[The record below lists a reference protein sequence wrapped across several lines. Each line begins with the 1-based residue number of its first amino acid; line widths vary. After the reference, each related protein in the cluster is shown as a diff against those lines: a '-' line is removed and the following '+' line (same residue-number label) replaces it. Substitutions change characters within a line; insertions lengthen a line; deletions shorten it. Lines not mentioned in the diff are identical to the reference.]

1 MSAVESKAMREN
13 ALARET
19 TPVRGVS
26 EAARL
31 ADELHRVT
39 AERDALASDLKAL
52 RAEQPLLA
60 ALDSLAEAMVI
71 YDAEGCLVA
80 CNENFRRLY
89 GYGKE
94 EARVGVHFKELGR
107 IDVERGNVAVGDE
120 YGSGEAYLARKAE
133 YRKRLQGSFIVELKD
148 GRWIKT
154 TDRPLKGGG
163 FASIQIDITEVKAL
177 EQKMRFMALHDD
189 LTGLA
194 NRRLFMEQ
202 SAMLLATA
210 KRDGTPA
217 SVLYIDLDGF
227 KGVNDTLGHSTGDS
241 LLTLIAKRM
250 KARLRASDIIARLG
264 GDEFVVFLQK
274 TNPEQARLAAKAL
287 IEEINQPCAI
297 GTRKLKVGASIG
309 LAHYPGDG
317 AEMDSLLARADKALY
332 EAKRRGRNHW
342 RETA

>member
-1 MSAVESKAMREN
+1 MSAVESKTIIAKPAVNQTEAPAGLPQGADPAEALRRVEEERDR
-13 ALARET
+13 LARDL
-19 TPVRGVS
+19 
-26 EAARL
+26 AA
-31 ADELHRVT
+31 
-39 AERDALASDLKAL
+39 LK
-52 RAEQPLLA
+52 AEQPLLA
-60 ALDSLAEAMVI
+60 ALDSLSEAMVI
-71 YDAEGCLVA
+71 YDAEGRLVA

-89 GYGKE
+89 GYSKE
-94 EARVGVHFKELGR
+94 EVRVGVHFSDLGR
-107 IDVERGNVAVGDE
+107 IDVERGNVAIRDE
-120 YGSGEAYLARKAE
+120 TGGGEAYLARKAE
-133 YRKRLQGSFIVELKD
+133 YRRKLEGSFIVELKD

-154 TDRPLKGGG
+154 TDRPLRGGG

-202 SAMLLATA
+202 SATLLATA

-227 KGVNDTLGHSTGDS
+227 KGINDSLGHSTGDS

-250 KARLRASDIIARLG
+250 KARLRASDLIARLG

-274 TNPEQARLAAKAL
+274 TGAEQARLVASSL
-287 IEEINQPCAI
+287 IAEINQPCAI

-309 LAHYPGDG
+309 MAHYPADG
-317 AEMDSLLARADKALY
+317 AEIDGLLARADKALY
-332 EAKRRGRNHW
+332 DAKNRGRNRW
-342 RETA
+342 REIA